1 VSSCIVAGAHA
12 VALTVGEEG
21 VPFHEAIGLEVAGRA
36 GAATVDVPVWR
47 GLSFV
52 PVLAWLVAARL
63 TERGAPVEWWAAKK
77 ALPSVG
83 RTLRGIGWELDGD
96 VWRAPAVIP
105 ADPPPPRS
113 FTVDG
118 TAVDAD
124 WGVFSSHGLD
134 PGTALLASVVR
145 DAGPWFALSDVG
157 AGVGVLTL
165 TVSPERA
172 VMSEVDSVALHLA
185 RGNMERAG
193 INASYVFGADPTTWP
208 PTEVTACNFP
218 THLPRPDHEALLDGL
233 CGRARS
239 EPVFIVVHASL
250 QRRFGGAASARGVE
264 VSVEAVTTHAV
275 LRLTGRRAGSGTRR
289 G

>member
-172 VMSEVDSVALHLA
+172 VMS
-185 RGNMERAG
+185 
-193 INASYVFGADPTTWP
+193 
-208 PTEVTACNFP
+208 ACNFP